1 MLNNSNF
8 AKVKIIVDN
17 QQVNIQWKLKLNQI
31 LEKTYALTKN
41 ATCSWVNFQNLK
53 LMKQSVVID
62 TSGWSINL
70 KMCIRGQSFYI
81 NK

>member
-1 MLNNSNF
+1 M
-8 AKVKIIVDN
+8 KIIIESN
-17 QQVNIQWKLKLNQI
+17 TGNNIYFN
-31 LEKTYALTKN
+31 T
-41 ATCSWVNFQNLK
+41 TCSWVDFQNLK

-70 KMCIRGQSFYI
+70 KMRMWGQSFYI